1 MKYLAGKSIA
11 DWIKED
17 PILQDVSNK
26 KEVFRTNPDYRVQ
39 YTADNLN
46 PDAVYSAEKRL
57 ERFAPLIQTIFP
69 ETESANGIIE
79 SPLKES
85 PAMKAA
91 LEAQFDIKING
102 RLLVKCDHELPV
114 SGSIKARGG
123 IYEVL
128 KFAEETAIA
137 NGMLARLD
145 DYSVMNTEPFKKLFS
160 RYQLSVGSTGNLGL
174 SIGIMGAALGFQ
186 VTVHMSMDAKQWK
199 KDLLRNK
206 GVTVKEYEDDY
217 SKAVEEG
224 RKQAQTDSR
233 CHFIDD
239 ENSEDLFL
247 GYATAASR
255 LDRQLKE
262 KGILVDCDHPLFVY
276 LPCGVGGGPGGV
288 AFGLK
293 QIYQENVHC
302 FFAEPTHSPCFL
314 LGLVTGLHSDVSV
327 QDFDLD
333 NKTAADGLAVGR
345 PSGFVGKTVG
355 HMLSG
360 SYTINDDRLFSFLKT
375 AADTENMYLEP
386 SALAGFYGPVQL
398 FKEATGRQFINEH
411 GLQDKMKNATHIVWA
426 TGGSMVPKEE
436 MERYYMRGSEIK

>member
-1 MKYLAGKSIA
+1 MKHLAGKSIP
-11 DWIKED
+11 DWKKEH
-17 PILQDVSNK
+17 PILQDVSDK
-26 KEVFRTNPDYRVQ
+26 KEVFWTNPDYRGQ
-39 YTADNLN
+39 HKPENLH
-46 PDAVYSAEKRL
+46 PDAIEAAEKRL

-69 ETESANGIIE
+69 ETKAENGLIE
-79 SPLKES
+79 SPLRNI
-85 PAMKAA
+85 PALKAA
-91 LEAQFDIKING
+91 IEDQYETKIDG
-102 RLLVKCDHELPV
+102 RLLVKCDHDLPI

-137 NGMLARLD
+137 GGMLALSD
-145 DYSVMNTEPFKKLFS
+145 NYSVLNTDPFKKLFS

-224 RKQAQTDSR
+224 RKQALTDSR

-255 LDRQLKE
+255 LKRQLKE
-262 KGILVDCDHPLFVY
+262 KGILVDHDHPLFVY

-293 QIYQENVHC
+293 QIFQENVHC

-314 LGLVTGLHSDVSV
+314 LGLVTGLHNGVSV

-333 NKTAADGLAVGR
+333 NRTAADGLAVGR
-345 PSGFVGKTVG
+345 ASGFVGKTVG
-355 HMLSG
+355 QMLSG
-360 SYTINDDRLFSFLKT
+360 SYTINDDRLFSLLKT
-375 AADTENMYLEP
+375 TADTENIYLEP

-398 FKEATGRQFINEH
+398 FNEASGKQFLNEQ
-411 GLQDKMKNATHIVWA
+411 GLNEKMKNATHIVWA

-436 MERYYMRGSEIK
+436 IERYYLRGSEI

>member
-1 MKYLAGKSIA
+1 MKNFAGKTIP
-11 DWIKED
+11 DWIKEY
-17 PILQDVSNK
+17 PILQAVSDK
-26 KEVFRTNPDYRVQ
+26 KEVFWTNPDYRGQ
-39 YTADNLN
+39 HKAEILH
-46 PDAVYSAEKRL
+46 PDAIEAAEKRL

-69 ETESANGIIE
+69 ETNGANGLIE
-79 SPLKES
+79 SPLQGI
-85 PAMKAA
+85 PALKAA
-91 LEAQFDIKING
+91 IEDQYETKIDG
-102 RLLVKCDHELPV
+102 RLLVKCDHNLPI

-137 NGMLARLD
+137 SRMLALSD
-145 DYSVMNTEPFKKLFS
+145 NYSVLKTDPFKKLFS

-206 GVTVKEYEDDY
+206 GVTVKEYKDDY

-224 RKQAQTDSR
+224 RKQALTDSR

-255 LDRQLKE
+255 IKRQLKE
-262 KGILVDCDHPLFVY
+262 KGILVDHDHPLFVY

-293 QIYQENVHC
+293 QIFKENVHC

-314 LGLVTGLHSDVSV
+314 LGIVTGLHSDVSV

-333 NKTAADGLAVGR
+333 NRTAADGLAVGR
-345 PSGFVGKTVG
+345 ASGFVGKTVG

-360 SYTINDDRLFSFLKT
+360 SYTINDDRLFSLLKT
-375 AADTENMYLEP
+375 TVDTENMYLEP

-398 FKEATGRQFINEH
+398 FNEASGRQFLNEQ
-411 GLQDKMKNATHIVWA
+411 GLNEKMKNATHIVWA

-436 MERYYMRGSEIK
+436 MERYYLRGSEI